1 MLTVSQA
8 MEKFKQAKVP
18 QNEELLRRWLRKG
31 KIEGAVIH
39 SKREGWLIPEDSI
52 KALIEEKKEKLKQKD
67 KCQKA
72 YNDGYQQAVSDF
84 RASMRKWIVFGYEKS
99 GSIKRSEFRQI
110 ASLNSDNYF
119 KFVDQH
125 YFARGVAKPRQST
138 DYFYSEGFFCY
149 PIGSIVIDTQESPYN
164 EIYEEEKDLHLN
176 TLAILML
183 SEYFRLSYIE
193 AIKDTK
199 IVIKSK

>member
-1 MLTVSQA
+1 MKSYYDA
-8 MEKFKQAKVP
+8 GYEKVKSKV
-18 QNEELLRRWLRKG
+18 QSLIQK
-31 KIEGAVIH
+31 K
-39 SKREGWLIPEDSI
+39 EGWLIPEDSI
-52 KALIEEKKEKLKQKD
+52 KSLIEEKKKKVQAKN
-67 KCQKA
+67 KYQKA

-84 RASMRKWIVFGYEKS
+84 LASMRKWIVFGYEKS

-110 ASLNSDNYF
+110 APLNSDNYF

-138 DYFYSEGFFCY
+138 DYFYSEVFFCY

-164 EIYEEEKDLHLN
+164 EIYEEEKDLHLD

>member
-31 KIEGAVIH
+31 KIKGAVIH
-39 SKREGWLIPEDSI
+39 SKKEGWLIPEDSI
-52 KALIEEKKEKLKQKD
+52 KVLIEEKKKKVQAKN
-67 KCQKA
+67 KYQKA
-72 YNDGYQQAVSDF
+72 YNDGYQQAMSDF

-110 ASLNSDNYF
+110 APLNSDKYF

-149 PIGSIVIDTQESPYN
+149 PIGSIVIDIHETPYS
-164 EIYEEEKDLHLN
+164 EIYEEEKDLHLD

-183 SEYFRLSYIE
+183 AEYFRVENIE
-193 AIKDTK
+193 YTK
-199 IVIKSK
+199 NRVR

>member
-52 KALIEEKKEKLKQKD
+52 KSLIEEKKKKVQEKNKY
-67 KCQKA
+67 QKA
-72 YNDGYQQAVSDF
+72 YNDGYQQAMSDF

-110 ASLNSDNYF
+110 APLNSDKYF

-164 EIYEEEKDLHLN
+164 EIYEEEKDLHLD

>member
-31 KIEGAVIH
+31 KIKGAVIH
-39 SKREGWLIPEDSI
+39 SKKEGWLIPEDSI
-52 KALIEEKKEKLKQKD
+52 KSLIEEKKKKVQAKN
-67 KCQKA
+67 KYQKA
-72 YNDGYQQAVSDF
+72 YNDGYQQAMDDL

-110 ASLNSDNYF
+110 APLNSDNYF

-164 EIYEEEKDLHLN
+164 EIYEEEKDLHLD

>member
-18 QNEELLRRWLRKG
+18 QNKELLRRWLRKG

-39 SKREGWLIPEDSI
+39 SKKEGWLIPELSI
-52 KALIEEKKEKLKQKD
+52 QKLIEEKKEKLKQKD
-67 KCQKA
+67 KYQKA
-72 YNDGYQQAVSDF
+72 IDDF
-84 RASMRKWIVFGYEKS
+84 RANIRKWIVFGYEKS

-110 ASLNSDNYF
+110 APLNSDKYF

-138 DYFYSEGFFCY
+138 DYFFSEGFFCY
-149 PIGSIVIDTQESPYN
+149 PIGSIVIDTQEAPFN
-164 EIYEEEKDLHLN
+164 KIYEEEKHQHID

-183 SEYFRLSYIE
+183 SEYFRLYYIE
-193 AIKDTK
+193 YCK
-199 IVIKSK
+199 